1 MTEQQSS
8 YRQIM
13 KATSLFGG
21 VQVFN
26 IVIQIIRSKF
36 VAVLLGPNGM
46 GISGLLYSTINLIK
60 GFTDFGL
67 GTSAVKDIAAAHG
80 TDNKIKIATSVTVIR
95 RLVWVTG
102 TLGAVVTMVLSSWL
116 SQLTFGNHNYTFA
129 FIWIS
134 ITLLLNQ
141 LSNGQIVLLRGMRRL
156 QNLAKAN
163 LAGSTLGL
171 IATIPLYYLWGING
185 IVPGIIVTSV
195 ISLAL
200 SWYFSHKIKIE
211 PVKVSYSRTIADGKD
226 MLNMGFM
233 ISLSGTMA
241 VISSYVVRIF
251 IRNHGGIDQ
260 VGFYNA
266 GFTLLD
272 TYVGLIFTAMSTD
285 YYPSLT
291 AVAHS
296 NQLSKAAIN
305 QQIEIALLILAPII
319 IIFLVFINWVVILL
333 YSTKFISINKMI
345 YWASIG
351 VFFKAPGWA
360 IAFILLAKGT
370 AKLYFWNELVAKIYF
385 LGLNLIGYY
394 FLGLTGLGISY
405 MVGFV
410 LYLIQVFLLSRS
422 KFEFSFSSALI
433 RIFLIQF
440 LLAIVSFI
448 AVRFLKSPFTYFVG
462 IGLIAISSWYSYKE
476 LDKRIGIQAIMLNL
490 RKRFIK
496 K

>member
-1 MTEQQSS
+1 L
-8 YRQIM
+8 

-21 VQVFN
+21 VQIFN
-26 IVIQIIRSKF
+26 ILIQVIRSKF
-36 VAVLLGPNGM
+36 VAILLGPQGM
-46 GISGLLYSTINLIK
+46 GISGLLYSTISLIR

-80 TDNKIKIATSVTVIR
+80 TGNQIRIATTVTVIR
-95 RLVWVTG
+95 RLVWITG
-102 TLGAVVTMVLSSWL
+102 TLGALVTLVLSSWL

-129 FIWIS
+129 FVWIS

-141 LSNGQIVLLRGMRRL
+141 LSTGQLVILRGMRKL

-171 IATIPLYYLWGING
+171 IATIPLYYIWGING

-195 ISLAL
+195 ISLTL
-200 SWYFSHKIKIE
+200 SWYFSQKIKIE
-211 PVKVSYSRTIADGKD
+211 PVKVSYATTLVNGKE
-226 MLNMGFM
+226 MLNMGLM

-241 VISSYVVRIF
+241 IASSYIVRIF
-251 IRNHGGIDQ
+251 IRNHGGIEQ

-266 GFTLLD
+266 GFMLLD

-285 YYPSLT
+285 FYPRLT

-296 NQLSKAAIN
+296 NQLSKSAIN
-305 QQIEIALLILAPII
+305 QQIEIAVLILAPILV
-319 IIFLVFINWVVILL
+319 IFLVFINWVVILL
-333 YSTKFISINKMI
+333 YSTKFIAINKMI

-370 AKLYFWNELVAKIYF
+370 ARLYFRNELVAKIYF
-385 LGLNLIGYY
+385 LGLNVLGYY

-405 MVGFV
+405 MIGYV
-410 LYLIQVFLLSRS
+410 LYLTQVFLLSKR
-422 KFEFSFSSALI
+422 KFEFSFGSALI

-440 LLAIVSFI
+440 LLAIGSFI
-448 AVRFLKSPFTYFVG
+448 TVRYLTSPFTYLVG
-462 IGLIAISSWYSYKE
+462 GGLIIISSWYSFRE
-476 LDKRIGIQAIMLNL
+476 LDKRIGLRTVLLNL
-490 RKRFIK
+490 KERFIK
-496 K
+496 S

>member
-21 VQVFN
+21 VQVFL
-26 IVIQIIRSKF
+26 IIIQVIRSKF
-36 VAVLLGPNGM
+36 VAILLGPHGM

-67 GTSAVKDIAAAHG
+67 GTSAVKDIAAASG
-80 TDNKIKIATSVTVIR
+80 TGDDTKIATSVTVIR
-95 RLVWVTG
+95 RLVWITG
-102 TLGAVVTMVLSSWL
+102 SLGALVTLVLSSWL
-116 SQLTFGNHNYTFA
+116 SKLTFGNHDYTYA

-134 ITLLLNQ
+134 ITLLFNQ
-141 LSNGQIVLLRGMRRL
+141 LSTGQLVLLRGMRKL
-156 QNLAKAN
+156 QHLAKAN
-163 LAGSTLGL
+163 LVGSTLGL
-171 IATIPLYYLWGING
+171 FVTIPLYYVWGLDG
-185 IVPGIIVTSV
+185 IVPGIIATAV

-211 PVKVSYSRTIADGKD
+211 PVKVSYAKTVRDGKG

-233 ISLSGTMA
+233 ISLSGTMG
-241 VISSYVVRIF
+241 VISSYIVRIF
-251 IRNHGGIDQ
+251 ISNHGGIEQ
-260 VGFYNA
+260 VGLYNA

-285 YYPSLT
+285 FYPSLT
-291 AVAHS
+291 AVAHNNS
-296 NQLSKAAIN
+296 LAKSAIN
-305 QQIEIALLILAPII
+305 QQIEIAVLILAPILV
-319 IIFLVFINWVVILL
+319 IFLVCINWVVILL

-351 VFFKAPGWA
+351 VLFKAPGWA

-385 LGLNLIGYY
+385 LALNILGFY
-394 FLGLTGLGISY
+394 FFGLTGLGISY
-405 MVGFV
+405 MIGYI
-410 LYLIQVFLLSRS
+410 LYLAQVYLLGSK
-422 KFEFSFSSALI
+422 KFEFSFTGELI

-440 LLAIVSFI
+440 VLAIGSFL
-448 AVRFLKSPFTYFVG
+448 AVRYLKSPFSYLAGF
-462 IGLIAISSWYSYKE
+462 GLIVASGWYSFRE
-476 LDKRIGIQAIMLNL
+476 LDKRIGIRTLLINL
-490 RKRFIK
+490 KERFIK
-496 K
+496 E

>member
-1 MTEQQSS
+1 MAEQQSA

-13 KATSLFGG
+13 KATSLMGG

-26 IVIQIIRSKF
+26 IVIQVIRSKF
-36 VAVLLGPNGM
+36 VAILLGSHGM

-80 TDNKIKIATSVTVIR
+80 TGDEVKISTSVTVIR
-95 RLVWVTG
+95 RLVWITG
-102 TLGAVVTMVLSSWL
+102 TLGAVVTASLSSWL
-116 SQLTFGNHNYTFA
+116 SQLTFGNHDYTYA

-134 ITLLLNQ
+134 ITLLFNQ
-141 LSNGQIVLLRGMRRL
+141 LSSGQLVLLRGMRRL
-156 QNLAKAN
+156 QHLAKAN

-171 IATIPLYYLWGING
+171 IVTIPLYYFWGNEG
-185 IVPGIIVTSV
+185 IVPGIIATAV

-200 SWYFSHKIKIE
+200 SWYFSHKITIK
-211 PVKVSYSRTIADGKD
+211 PVEVSYSKTLSEGKD

-233 ISLSGTMA
+233 ISLSTTMA

-251 IRNHGGIDQ
+251 IRNHGGLEQ

-296 NQLSKAAIN
+296 NQLSRSAIN

-319 IIFLVFINWVVILL
+319 VVFLVFINWVVILL
-333 YSTKFISINKMI
+333 YSTEFIAINKMI

-351 VFFKAPGWA
+351 VLFKAPGWA

-370 AKLYFWNELVAKIYF
+370 ARLYFFNELFAKIYF
-385 LGLNLIGYY
+385 LGLNLLGFY
-394 FLGLTGLGISY
+394 FFGLTGLGISY
-405 MVGFV
+405 MIGYIM
-410 LYLIQVFLLSRS
+410 YLIQVYLVSKK
-422 KFEFSFSSALI
+422 KFEFSFNSELVK
-433 RIFLIQF
+433 IFLIQF
-440 LLAIVSFI
+440 SLAIGSFLIVRYIPGPFSYI
-448 AVRFLKSPFTYFVG
+448 A
-462 IGLIAISSWYSYKE
+462 GLAIIFFSSWYSYRE
-476 LDKRIGIQAIMLNL
+476 LDKRIGLKSVLATLKGRL
-490 RKRFIK
+490 FK